1 MSYTNGLDNPELY
14 FQCKIYT
21 GDGNDNKA
29 ITFDGS
35 ENMQPDLTWFKSR
48 SHATWHNVYD
58 SVRGANK
65 SLATNANNAE
75 ETRSDTM
82 DSFDSNGFTL
92 GNDTSQSPNGLN
104 TNASGYTYV
113 CWAWKESATAGFDIV
128 SYTGDGGTQNVSHS
142 LSAVP
147 HFFIAKNRDSADDW
161 VCYHQNLTSGA
172 SLLLNTTDAQL
183 TVSSRDYFNS
193 TAPTSSVFTVKR
205 DGSAYNDINESGE
218 ANIAYLFSEKQGFSK
233 FGKYIGNSSTN
244 GPMIITGFRPA
255 FIIGKVAS
263 DTNDWF
269 MFDNKRSS
277 FNAVDDSLYP
287 NTSAA
292 ENTNHTIDFLSN
304 GFKINDSD
312 GTVNSDGNTYI
323 YMAFAEAPFVN
334 SKGVPCNAR

>member
-1 MSYTNGLDNPELY
+1 
-14 FQCKIYT
+14 
-21 GDGNDNKA
+21 
-29 ITFDGS
+29 
-35 ENMQPDLTWFKSR
+35 
-48 SHATWHNVYD
+48 
-58 SVRGANK
+58 
-65 SLATNANNAE
+65 
-75 ETRSDTM
+75 M

-147 HFFIAKNRDSADDW
+147 HFFIAKNRDSADAW

-233 FGKYIGNSSTN
+233 FGSYTGNGNADGTF
-244 GPMIITGFRPA
+244 IYLGFRCSY
-255 FIIGKVAS
+255 FMVKRT
-263 DTNDWF
+263 DTTNNWVIY
-269 MFDNKRSS
+269 DNKRSPI
-277 FNAVDDSLYP
+277 NNVHAQMYADL
-287 NTSAA
+287 SAA
-292 ENTNHTIDFLSN
+292 EGSAGSTVGLDFLS
-304 GFKINDSD
+304 GGLKMRGS
-312 GTVNSDGNTYI
+312 GNSYNASGGTYI

-334 SKGVPCNAR
+334 SKGVPCNAK